1 MGSGFEK
8 SAVSPTPP
16 HVFFWNSPYFNP
28 LRNVGETGANSASGH
43 VRYIAIF
50 SMQIKMWSWETYL
63 DFTGGKCVCMSI
75 QELRF

>member
-1 MGSGFEK
+1 MAGSKKGP
-8 SAVSPTPP
+8 SPPP
-16 HVFFWNSPYFNP
+16 LPLFVFWNSPYFNP

-50 SMQIKMWSWETYL
+50 CMQIKMWNWETYL
-63 DFTGGKCVCMSI
+63 DFTGGKFVCMSI